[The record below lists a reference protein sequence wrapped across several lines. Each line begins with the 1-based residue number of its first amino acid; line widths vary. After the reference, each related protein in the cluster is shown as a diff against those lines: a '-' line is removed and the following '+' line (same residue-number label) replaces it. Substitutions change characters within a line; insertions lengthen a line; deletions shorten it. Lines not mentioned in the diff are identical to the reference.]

1 MGLILSVILVLNCIT
16 INMELYI
23 KNMVCPRC
31 IMIVKY
37 EIHNLGF
44 ATNNIQLGKVS
55 FYDQLDNTSIE
66 KIRTVLNKVGFDI
79 ISDRNKQLVEKI
91 KTIVIEK
98 IHHSENELPE
108 NFLKFIENQ
117 LHLDYKYLSN
127 IFSKA
132 QGITLEKFII
142 LQKIEKVKEL
152 LEQHSLTLSEISYRL
167 GYSEVSHLSS
177 QFKRIAG
184 ITPSNFKKLKN
195 KDRKPLDNLSD

>member
-1 MGLILSVILVLNCIT
+1 
-16 INMELYI
+16 MELYI

-31 IMIVKY
+31 IMVVKD

-44 ATNNIQLGKVS
+44 ATKNIQLGKVS
-55 FYDQLDNTSIE
+55 FYDQLNNTSIE
-66 KIRTVLNKVGFDI
+66 IIRTVLNKVGFDI
-79 ISDRNKQLVEKI
+79 ILDRNKQLVEKI

-98 IHHSENELPE
+98 IHNSENELPE

-127 IFSKA
+127 IFSKVE
-132 QGITLEKFII
+132 GITLEKFII

-177 QFKRIAG
+177 QFKRITG
-184 ITPSNFKKLKN
+184 ITPSSFKKLKN